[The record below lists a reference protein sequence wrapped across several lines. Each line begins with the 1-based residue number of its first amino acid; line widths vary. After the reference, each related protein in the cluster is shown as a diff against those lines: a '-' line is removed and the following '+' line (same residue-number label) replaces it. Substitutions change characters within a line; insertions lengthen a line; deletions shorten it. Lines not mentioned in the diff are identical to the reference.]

1 MYRRARRVALAI
13 VLTMIPAASMAQ
25 VVVQPTP
32 APQLT
37 AENEA
42 WYRAGTA
49 IDVNGGLYERTGAP
63 RAFDPSTMAVAGS
76 YRGVSL
82 YTDTALEEGIVLVPI
97 DAGRVQPYRR
107 QLAVGVPAG
116 TAGCVA
122 SVLPVD
128 TAAPMPA
135 STVVGT
141 TGRTIAATTNGLVES
156 AIPPKGLNNAFVEY
170 DGRRWIADGKATA
183 LTPDMQPAG
192 TYHGYTV
199 YTRGA
204 DRATIYIPS
213 TKDLVVPF
221 TRR

>member
-1 MYRRARRVALAI
+1 MYRRARQVTLAT
-13 VLTMIPAASMAQ
+13 VLTMMPTAAMAQ

-32 APQLT
+32 APLVT

-49 IDVNGGLYERTGAP
+49 IEVNGGVYERAGAP

-76 YRGVSL
+76 YRGISL
-82 YTDTALEEGIVLVPI
+82 YTDTALEGIVLVPI
-97 DAGRVQPYRR
+97 DAGRVQPYR

-116 TAGCVA
+116 TTGCVA
-122 SVLPVD
+122 SALPVD
-128 TAAPMPA
+128 TAAPMPESA
-135 STVVGT
+135 VVGT
-141 TGRTIAATTNGLVES
+141 TGRTIAAATSGLIES
-156 AIPPKGLNNAFVEY
+156 AIPPKGLNNAFVQY
-170 DGRRWIADGKATA
+170 DGRRWIADGKATV